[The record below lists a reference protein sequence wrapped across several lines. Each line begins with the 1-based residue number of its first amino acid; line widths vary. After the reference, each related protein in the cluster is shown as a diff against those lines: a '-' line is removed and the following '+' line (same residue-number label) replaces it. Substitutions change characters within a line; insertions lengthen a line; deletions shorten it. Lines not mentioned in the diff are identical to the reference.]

1 MSKTDF
7 EIGHSLKW
15 FYNFVTV
22 QHLAPLKKKTDIFY
36 RRVLDGCT
44 KGGIY

>member
-22 QHLAPLKKKTDIFY
+22 QHLDRHQ
-36 RRVLDGCT
+36 RR
-44 KGGIY
+44 